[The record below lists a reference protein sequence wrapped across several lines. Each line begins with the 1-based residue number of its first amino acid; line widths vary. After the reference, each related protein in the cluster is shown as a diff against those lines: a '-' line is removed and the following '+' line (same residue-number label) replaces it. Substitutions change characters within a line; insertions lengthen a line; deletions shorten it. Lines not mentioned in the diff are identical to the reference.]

1 MQPAMNHSFPI
12 TLLFL
17 LGLEFGCTRCLLHE
31 ERPLDEL
38 ESFIDETIISVSKM
52 SEYDRIGITRRLH
65 YGRTNGKHRL
75 PFRPVQRQDGEE
87 SLQEWCV
94 EQSKVQRH

>member
-1 MQPAMNHSFPI
+1 MQPAMNHLSI

-17 LGLEFGCTRCLLHE
+17 LGPDFGCACCLLHK

-38 ESFIDETIISVSKM
+38 QSFVDETVVSVSNM
-52 SEYDRIGITRRLH
+52 SDDRIGMTRRLH
-65 YGRTNGKHRL
+65 YRRTNGKHRL